1 MSQQDRISRALR
13 RVHTNALTNTTIEVF
28 EPTET
33 YTAGEGFDVAYPDT
47 PDATFDVRLSSPSAA
62 TDRNRGGTTGEIDA
76 VISIRDDV
84 NQQFTD
90 FTDELEAPVEIVDTA
105 DNTRYEV
112 ESETDPH
119 NGLIQLDVV
128 EVS

>member
-1 MSQQDRISRALR
+1 
-13 RVHTNALTNTTIEVF
+13 
-28 EPTET
+28 
-33 YTAGEGFDVAYPDT
+33 
-47 PDATFDVRLSSPSAA
+47 
-62 TDRNRGGTTGEIDA
+62 
-76 VISIRDDV
+76 V
-84 NQQFTD
+84 NQTFTD
-90 FTDELEAPVEIVDTA
+90 FTDELEAPVEVVDTA